1 MEEVTMR
8 AAQKVL
14 VEVDDSSTL
23 IFGNPWW
30 DFRLAGQDSAN
41 QFIKYCNINCLLD
54 N

>member
-1 MEEVTMR
+1 MR

-14 VEVDDSSTL
+14 VEVDNSSTL
-23 IFGNPWW
+23 IVGNPWW
-30 DFRLAGQDSAN
+30 DFRLAALDSAN